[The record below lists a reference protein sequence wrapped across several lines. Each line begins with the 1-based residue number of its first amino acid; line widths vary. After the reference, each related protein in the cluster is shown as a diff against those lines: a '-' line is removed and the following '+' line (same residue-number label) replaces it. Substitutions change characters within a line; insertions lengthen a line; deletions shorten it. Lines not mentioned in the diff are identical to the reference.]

1 MPGPVE
7 KQQEFRDS
15 DTSEN
20 PIPKKTKQTDLADPK
35 LCLVHD
41 QARFTQPF
49 SKPPRADPCPPSS
62 GLSPKSEHTDSR
74 IADPRR
80 SPTGLFSPPLPL
92 PATCEHWGEL
102 FTLCCLFPYFFHHF
116 QPCWSCSVLLLMA
129 FLFPLPPF
137 ASKPCFLWVCLMEPV
152 PMGGQE

>member
-20 PIPKKTKQTDLADPK
+20 PIPPQKKTDLVDPK

-41 QARFTQPF
+41 QVRFTQPF
-49 SKPPRADPCPPSS
+49 SKPPGADPCPPSS
-62 GLSPKSEHTDSR
+62 GLSPKAELTGSR

-80 SPTGLFSPPLPL
+80 SPMGLFSPPL
-92 PATCEHWGEL
+92 PATCEHWRSYL
-102 FTLCCLFPYFFHHF
+102 LSVAFFLIFFTVSNLAGAAQSSY
-116 QPCWSCSVLLLMA
+116 
-129 FLFPLPPF
+129 
-137 ASKPCFLWVCLMEPV
+137 
-152 PMGGQE
+152 